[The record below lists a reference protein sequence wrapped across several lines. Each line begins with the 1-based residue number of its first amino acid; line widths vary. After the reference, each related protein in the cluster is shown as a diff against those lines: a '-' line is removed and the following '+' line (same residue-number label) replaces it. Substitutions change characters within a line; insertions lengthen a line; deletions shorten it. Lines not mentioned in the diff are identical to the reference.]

1 MEKIFRYI
9 FTALCLTGCLSQI
22 YRISAIYFSY
32 ETATN
37 VRYDKETTISL
48 PALTI
53 CTSKHYFVRR
63 EILEIIFKN
72 ESNEGLRNETKILNY
87 LNTFSIKEQF
97 KALQS
102 AQDILNKNCLV
113 IKKIGLNSTED
124 YMDCDEISPIRMS
137 IGYNSLCFTIISQVN
152 EEPDYIYLSNISK
165 YNNISPLIQ
174 IEFPNYV
181 HWIVLI
187 IHSRSETI
195 HYISEKSH
203 LRINHNESEV
213 IYVNYKKT
221 LVELMPKPYSTSC
234 VDYKLYGHNF
244 RSDCIFKCK
253 TNFFKKV
260 KNCWPMIYQTHD
272 SGSNLLMNVELNKTF
287 NLILEQ
293 KCEKYC
299 GLENDC
305 LKEYFVPEYR
315 RRPIENQ
322 LFLIYIDA
330 SLYPILT
337 IKHSPKIQI
346 DEFLCFITSIIS
358 LWFGFSVIMLSDI
371 CSLVLKKFLFIV
383 NNFNLKTEIKFFKI
397 VKISNS
403 IPVSKM
409 RRDVTVRSSNK

>member
-1 MEKIFRYI
+1 
-9 FTALCLTGCLSQI
+9 
-22 YRISAIYFSY
+22 
-32 ETATN
+32 
-37 VRYDKETTISL
+37 
-48 PALTI
+48 
-53 CTSKHYFVRR
+53 
-63 EILEIIFKN
+63 
-72 ESNEGLRNETKILNY
+72 
-87 LNTFSIKEQF
+87 
-97 KALQS
+97 
-102 AQDILNKNCLV
+102 
-113 IKKIGLNSTED
+113 
-124 YMDCDEISPIRMS
+124 
-137 IGYNSLCFTIISQVN
+137 
-152 EEPDYIYLSNISK
+152 
-165 YNNISPLIQ
+165 
-174 IEFPNYV
+174 
-181 HWIVLI
+181 
-187 IHSRSETI
+187 
-195 HYISEKSH
+195 
-203 LRINHNESEV
+203 
-213 IYVNYKKT
+213 
-221 LVELMPKPYSTSC
+221 
-234 VDYKLYGHNF
+234 
-244 RSDCIFKCK
+244 
-253 TNFFKKV
+253 
-260 KNCWPMIYQTHD
+260 MIYQTHD